1 MALVNFW
8 RTPSTTRRSF
18 TRGAVIITG
27 PTPVSTGRGRARPL
41 RTTSACPAA
50 FRSSRYRA
58 RYSSTSISR
67 AAAIIRCAPVRARSS
82 SVVPSDSSP
91 LCSVFAVISSSTGG
105 VPFSPGGTGVLGV
118 AAHNSPEG
126 YVASLAHPQLLTI
139 AREGRL
145 VPVLPGS
152 EKDRQNL
159 SLPGNDF
166 MLIAAGV
173 GIDLKANPLAAH
185 RAPPDAFADPDLQP
199 RGIRGAGARASG
211 RPRRACIQHGA

>member
-139 AREGRL
+139 APKHPGHRLRRSASTSGVDLVKVRYYAALNGPSVGAYRRRPRLRGAPVQHQSRAGGGEGR
-145 VPVLPGS
+145 
-152 EKDRQNL
+152 
-159 SLPGNDF
+159 
-166 MLIAAGV
+166 A
-173 GIDLKANPLAAH
+173 
-185 RAPPDAFADPDLQP
+185 
-199 RGIRGAGARASG
+199 
-211 RPRRACIQHGA
+211 QHG